1 MEDSKAV
8 EDLSKIIDELKDEMT
23 AMVKRWLAVPS
34 LKAAPQP
41 GQPFGP
47 EVRRMLDMAL
57 EDAKAL
63 GFEVRDFDGYA
74 GDIRMGAID
83 ADPLAILAHLDVVPA
98 GDGWRTDPFT
108 PTQEGD
114 RIYARGTSDDKGPA
128 VAALFAMLALKKA
141 GVPLKREVRLIL
153 GCDEETGWDD
163 IAYYKAHCDMP
174 RSGFSPDASYPV
186 INTEKGVLHLS
197 LRAPFAADGL
207 CVKKIQ
213 VGERCNVVPGEAVAL
228 VKGNGDLCEKV
239 NRLAG
244 DMHLAVEA
252 HPDADGLA
260 EIKSIGVPG
269 HAAYPESAKNA
280 LGQLL
285 LMLRALGVGG
295 ALHTLADTVG
305 MEYDGL
311 SLGVR
316 CSDNTSG
323 KLTCNL
329 GILNYN
335 EQDGLYA
342 TLDIRYPIL
351 CDHRSLTAA
360 IVAALGDGIQVT
372 VDGQTD
378 PHHVAPNSPLVV
390 ALLDAYHEV
399 TDRPRE
405 CVATGGGTYAKCLD
419 EGVAFG
425 CTFPE
430 DEDLAHQA
438 GEYLS
443 IDSMM
448 LNVRIIARAIEKL
461 AGEA

>member
-1 MEDSKAV
+1 MEESKAV
-8 EDLSKIIDELKDEMT
+8 EDLSGIIDGLRDDMT
-23 AMVKRWLAVPS
+23 AMVKRWLTVPS
-34 LKAAPQP
+34 LKTSAQP
-41 GQPFGP
+41 GMPFGP

-63 GFEVRDFDGYA
+63 GFDVRNFDGYA
-74 GDIRMGAID
+74 GDIRMGAIGQE
-83 ADPLAILAHLDVVPA
+83 PLAVLAHLDVVPA
-98 GDGWRTDPFT
+98 GDGWRTDPFV

-153 GCDEETGWDD
+153 GCDEESGWED
-163 IAYYKAHCDMP
+163 IAYYKEHCDMP

-186 INTEKGVLHLS
+186 INTEKGGLHLS

-207 CVKKIQ
+207 FVKRIH
-213 VGERCNVVPGEAVAL
+213 VGERCNVIPGEASAFVA
-228 VKGNGDLCEKV
+228 GNGDLCEKV

-244 DMHLAVEA
+244 DMHLTVEA
-252 HPDADGLA
+252 HPAPDGLV
-260 EIKSIGVPG
+260 EIKSTGVPG
-269 HAAYPESAKNA
+269 HAAYPEAAKNA

-295 ALHTLADTVG
+295 ALHTMADTIG

-329 GILNYN
+329 GILNYDEEN
-335 EQDGLYA
+335 GLYA

-351 CDHRSLTAA
+351 CDYRSLAA
-360 IVAALGDGIQVT
+360 TVTAALGSSIQVT
-372 VDGQTD
+372 LDGHTE

-405 CVATGGGTYAKCLD
+405 CVATGGGTYAKCLE

-443 IDSMM
+443 LDSMM

-461 AGEA
+461 AG